1 MSDGPRMPLNVNDYE
16 PLAKEMMHPS
26 ARAYFFAGPGE
37 EVTLRRERE
46 AFDPLRLVPRVLR
59 GVDHADTSTA
69 VLGTPIRVPI
79 MVAPTGVQ
87 GLAHPEGECATALA
101 AGEAGTLMTVSTVS
115 SRRLGDVP
123 VATAGPLWF
132 QIYVYERAS
141 HFAEALVRR
150 AENAGYGAIVLTADS
165 PRRGRKERAARVED
179 GLLPAAAPGADTAS
193 IEEDLGGG
201 GLEPAVL
208 TWEDVAWPGP

>member
-1 MSDGPRMPLNVNDYE
+1 MPLNVNDYE

-26 ARAYFFAGPGE
+26 ARAYFFAGPGDE
-37 EVTLRRERE
+37 LTLRRERE

-59 GVDHADTSTA
+59 GVDHADTSTI

-115 SRRLGDVP
+115 PRRLGDVSVGP
-123 VATAGPLWF
+123 RAHCGSCSTSTSAPATSRRRLCAG
-132 QIYVYERAS
+132 
-141 HFAEALVRR
+141 RR
-150 AENAGYGAIVLTADS
+150 T
-165 PRRGRKERAARVED
+165 
-179 GLLPAAAPGADTAS
+179 PGT
-193 IEEDLGGG
+193 
-201 GLEPAVL
+201 
-208 TWEDVAWPGP
+208 GPSC